1 MARVGAI
8 ELYDLRR
15 RVLRNNDPAANVVN
29 PADEDRATRHFA
41 GFVDGELAVSASFF
55 ASDEPGV
62 YQLRYMA
69 TDARYQ
75 GRGYGAGVLTVA
87 ERHLASEGVTRLWAN
102 ARDSALGFYR
112 RCGWRVVEGSEHI
125 SEETQIPH
133 TVIVKDIGAARG

>member
-1 MARVGAI
+1 MALVAAA

-15 RVLRNNDPAANVVN
+15 RVLRANDPAANVVN

-55 ASDEPGV
+55 ADADGSA

-69 TDARYQ
+69 TDPRAQ
-75 GRGYGAGVLTVA
+75 GRGYGAGVLAAA
-87 ERHLASEGVTRLWAN
+87 ERQLADEGATRLWAN

-112 RCGWRVVEGSEHI
+112 RLGWRVIEGSEHV
-125 SEETQIPH
+125 SAETQIPH
-133 TVIVKDIGAARG
+133 TVIEKDLAP